1 MGVDITLFVD
11 TVPED
16 CICCICQE
24 VLEDP
29 QETLSCQHAFCNS
42 CITAWLREHN
52 SCPSCRCPLSIN
64 ELVALHRVWHDKL
77 NRLKVKCQNF
87 RIGCDAIMQL
97 DEAEYHFDMCPYVR
111 VNCPHSPCSEV
122 VVRSHL
128 PRHLEACEYR
138 KVTCPS
144 CHINVPALT
153 LKGHDCIS
161 ALREDMCRRLEMLKK
176 EWSDSLR
183 VLRREHH
190 KFEEKLHEQ
199 ASEIE
204 ELKSRIVSEPKK
216 STIPHLPTISVTG
229 NTRRVSVNRTNV
241 APRRTSR
248 ITHHGSSET
257 SNLSLPRLAP
267 LHIHM
272 SLSRNSGNSGDVC
285 ARCNS
290 QAIPILNK

>member
-1 MGVDITLFVD
+1 MGVDIALFVD
-11 TVPED
+11 AVPED

-29 QETLSCQHAFCNS
+29 QETVSCQHAFCNF
-42 CITAWLREHN
+42 CIIAWLREHN

-87 RIGCDAIMQL
+87 RIGCDIVVQL
-97 DEAEYHFDMCPYVR
+97 DEAEYHYDVCPFVR
-111 VNCPHSPCSEV
+111 VSCPHSPCSEV

-128 PRHLEACEYR
+128 PHHLETCEFR

-144 CHINVPALT
+144 CHINVPAAS

-161 ALREDMCRRLEMLKK
+161 ALREDMCRRIEMLKK

-183 VLRREHH
+183 LFRREHH
-190 KFEEKLHEQ
+190 KFEEKLREQ
-199 ASEIE
+199 AVEIG
-204 ELKSRIVSEPKK
+204 ELKSQIATHFELKK
-216 STIPHLPTISVTG
+216 STIPHLPTISVTS

-241 APRRTSR
+241 APRRISR
-248 ITHHGSSET
+248 TIQHVSPET

-272 SLSRNSGNSGDVC
+272 SLSRNSGCSDES
-285 ARCNS
+285 RSHNS
-290 QAIPILNK
+290 QLD